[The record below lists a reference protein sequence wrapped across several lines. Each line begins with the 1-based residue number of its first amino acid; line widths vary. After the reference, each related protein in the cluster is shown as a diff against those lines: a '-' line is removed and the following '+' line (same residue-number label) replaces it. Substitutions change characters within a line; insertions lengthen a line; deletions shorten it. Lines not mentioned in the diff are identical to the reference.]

1 MKYTSV
7 GFDLDGTLWNSLG
20 TIIDGWTTAS
30 REFGLKV
37 PTYDELR
44 SVMGFNRR
52 QLMDKLYP
60 GISPEIEEPFLERCN
75 SLCDSLIAERGAVL
89 YDGLEETLALLSS
102 SVSLY
107 IASNCQEGY
116 IERFLDRYSL
126 GKYFCDYRFSGQK
139 CISKG
144 ENIRELI
151 KSNGFESSVFVGDT
165 QGDRDAARDA
175 GVEFIYAAYGFGCVD
190 SYNYKIESFR
200 ELKELILG

>member
-7 GFDLDGTLWNSLG
+7 GFDLDGTLWNPLD
-20 TIIDGWTTAS
+20 TIIDGWTSAS

-37 PTYDELR
+37 PSYEDLR

-52 QLMDKLYP
+52 QLMDRLYP
-60 GISPEIEEPFLERCN
+60 GISPEVEEPFIKRCDQ
-75 SLCDSLIAERGAVL
+75 LCDSLLAERGAVL

-126 GKYFCDYRFSGQK
+126 EKYFCDYRFSGK
-139 CISKG
+139 GCVSKG
-144 ENIRELI
+144 DNISDMIEA
-151 KSNGFESSVFVGDT
+151 NGFESTVFVGDT
-165 QGDRDAARDA
+165 QGDCDAARDA
-175 GVEFIYAAYGFGCVD
+175 GVDFIYAAYGFGSVD
-190 SYNYKIESFR
+190 SYDYKIESLA